1 MTEETSKIIPNS
13 YQTPNYLVDVLMRL
27 LSGNEQKC
35 LDVTCRKTFGWQKR
49 SDRISKS
56 QLMELTGLSESTVD
70 KCMAELVKYRVVIR
84 VSESIHNKGVEWS
97 VQTIDRLIDLK
108 GLQERT
114 AKRSESNRKRT
125 TKALAE
131 RKVGMSNIPPQVGM
145 SNVPP
150 GGMSNVPHKSH
161 YQKPES
167 SSSTAKPEKIILF
180 YEQEFRKVT
189 PTIQEKLITAKETYS
204 EEWVLEALTEAVTY
218 NKPSW
223 AYAEAILRRWKQEG
237 KIKNVKSDYTKD
249 KGVHHANRQTK
260 PGATKRTPTEPT
272 AADLEAARRIM
283 AKRQD
288 RANV

>member
-1 MTEETSKIIPNS
+1 MTEESSKIIPNS

-35 LDVTCRKTFGWQKR
+35 LDVVCRKTFGWQKR

-56 QLMELTGLSESTVD
+56 QLMELTGLGEKTVD
-70 KCMAELVKYRVVIR
+70 RCMAELVKYRIVLR
-84 VSESIHNKGVEWS
+84 LSESIQNKGVEWS
-97 VQTIDRLIDLK
+97 VQIIDRLIDLK

-114 AKRSESNRKRT
+114 AKRFESNRKRT
-125 TKALAE
+125 TKALVE
-131 RKVGMSNIPPQVGM
+131 RKVGMSNIPPQVGT
-145 SNVPP
+145 SNIPP

-167 SSSTAKPEKIILF
+167 SSSTGEAEPILIF
-180 YEQEFRKVT
+180 YKQEFGKVT
-189 PTIQEKLITAKETYS
+189 PTIREKLITAKETYS

-223 AYAEAILRRWKQEG
+223 AYADAILKRWQQEG
-237 KIKNVKSDYTKD
+237 KTKT
-249 KGVHHANRQTK
+249 KGVNHHANSQTK
-260 PGATKRTPTEPT
+260 PGATKAAKRTPTEPT
-272 AADLEAARRIM
+272 PADLEAARRIM
-283 AKRQD
+283 AKRQA